1 MPAAET
7 AEASKGSRNEFS
19 AVIAAMLVL
28 SAGIGVAGVIGIIVA
43 CRKKKR

>member
-1 MPAAET
+1 MPAGGT
-7 AEASKGSRNEFS
+7 AEASTGSGKEFS

-28 SAGIGVAGVIGIIVA
+28 CVGIGVGGMIGIVVA